1 MSLELFNDEM
11 YYIIH
16 LFNQVISI
24 DFIYTRDVILD
35 MDNAKQAIDM
45 DYATQAIDMDYATQA
60 RDNANYAIKMHYVK
74 DYIKA
79 ISSSY
84 AIMGEKV

>member
-45 DYATQAIDMDYATQA
+45 DYATQA

>member
-24 DFIYTRDVILD
+24 DSINTRDVILD
-35 MDNAKQAIDM
+35 MDNAKQAINM
-45 DYATQAIDMDYATQA
+45 DYAILAK
-60 RDNANYAIKMHYVK
+60 DNAKYAIKMHYVK
-74 DYIKA
+74 EYIKA

-84 AIMGEKV
+84 AIMGEKL